1 MSQANKHLMNLL
13 LLLPENMLSP
23 NRARVTGRQLQH
35 IHETLKLI
43 EGNQLTVGLLN
54 EQTGIADI
62 ISLDNE
68 HALLD
73 IEWRSPPPPALPLT
87 LIIGLPR
94 PKMLKRIVQT
104 ASTMG
109 VKELYFIHSWK
120 VEKSFW
126 LSPWLTEEKLFENC
140 VLGLEQAK
148 DTVMP
153 TIHLRKRFKPFVE
166 DELPLI
172 SANSLKLLAHP
183 ISEQACPSDI
193 QQQTTLI
200 IGPEGGFT
208 PYEVGKL
215 EAAGFET
222 VHLGPRILRVESA
235 VPVLLGRL
243 FQRL

>member
-1 MSQANKHLMNLL
+1 MNLL

-23 NRARVTGRQLQH
+23 TCARVSGRQLKH
-35 IHETLKLI
+35 MHETLKLSL
-43 EGNQLTVGLLN
+43 GHHVSVGLLN
-54 EQTGIADI
+54 QQIGLASISQLDQEQAI
-62 ISLDNE
+62 
-68 HALLD
+68 LD
-73 IEWRSPPPPALPLT
+73 IEWRSEPPSALPLT

-109 VKELYFIHSWK
+109 VKQLYFIHSWK

-126 LSPWLTEEKLFENC
+126 LSPWLSEEKLFDNC

-148 DTVMP
+148 DTVLP

-166 DELPLI
+166 DELPAI

-183 ISEQACPSDI
+183 VSESACPSDI
-193 QQQTTLI
+193 KQQTTLI

-208 PYEVGKL
+208 PYEVNKL
-215 EAAGFET
+215 EAAGFAS
-222 VHLGPRILRVESA
+222 VHLGPRILRVETA
-235 VPVLLGRL
+235 VPVLLSRL
-243 FQRL
+243 FQSI

>member
-1 MSQANKHLMNLL
+1 MNLL
-13 LLLPENMLSP
+13 LLKAENMLSECT
-23 NRARVTGRQLQH
+23 AEVSGRQVQH
-35 IHETLKLI
+35 IHDTLNVQVGSSLS
-43 EGNQLTVGLLN
+43 VGLLN
-54 EQTGIADI
+54 QKIGQATITK
-62 ISLDNE
+62 LDE
-68 HALLD
+68 KQVCLD
-73 IEWRSPPPPALPLT
+73 IVWLSEPPKALPLT

-94 PKMLKRIVQT
+94 PKMLKRIIQT

-126 LSPWLTEEKLFENC
+126 QTPWLRGDKLLENC
-140 VLGLEQAK
+140 ILGLEQAK

-166 DELPLI
+166 DELPSI
-172 SANSLKLLAHP
+172 SAGSLKLLAHP
-183 ISEQACPSDI
+183 ISKKACPANIDT
-193 QQQTTLI
+193 QTTLI

-215 EAAGFET
+215 EEVGFDT
-222 VHLGPRILRVESA
+222 VHLGSRILRVETA

-243 FQRL
+243 FQA